1 MKFVLK
7 IFITDCVVCVCARI
21 LTKTSVTRIIISFYK
36 STPQHQQQSTLK
48 TIPSTYTISLYVT
61 DMVVQS
67 SSHQPSVAIIG
78 GGIIGVT
85 TGLAIQRQCPGV
97 RVTIFSDT
105 LSPHTTA
112 DGAAGLFSL
121 FLLGDTPL
129 DKQVGFHSEF

>member
-1 MKFVLK
+1 MVKS
-7 IFITDCVVCVCARI
+7 
-21 LTKTSVTRIIISFYK
+21 SVPET
-36 STPQHQQQSTLK
+36 
-48 TIPSTYTISLYVT
+48 
-61 DMVVQS
+61 
-67 SSHQPSVAIIG
+67 PSVSIIG

-97 RVTIFSDT
+97 HVTIFSEH

-129 DKQVGFHSEF
+129 DKQVGTYVLTILTLNTIIIFCFPNNLRVIYV

>member
-1 MKFVLK
+1 MV
-7 IFITDCVVCVCARI
+7 
-21 LTKTSVTRIIISFYK
+21 K
-36 STPQHQQQSTLK
+36 SSQSD
-48 TIPSTYTISLYVT
+48 S
-61 DMVVQS
+61 
-67 SSHQPSVAIIG
+67 PSVAIIG

-97 RVTIFSDT
+97 YVTIFSEH

-129 DKQVGFHSEF
+129 DKQVGSR